1 MTFQDFVRNVSNDI
15 KDSGIDAQYTEL
27 ASKHEANDFFG
38 NLFECIG
45 PLIVQISKH
54 DTAYFKTGGETS
66 PRKLK
71 FYTGDNDFVF
81 SINLN
86 QNDSYL
92 SLSQSISAKQAVPIL
107 ENIGP
112 QYEDQIKNGR
122 IHIVMSNDEAMAELH
137 QYLHQGY
144 TSLSEW
150 FKEQLKANEI
160 SYDQVNKDSWVSL
173 DSQSDDVK
181 RWIEVNLTKLIQSL
195 KGSVAY
201 SKADPCIL
209 FAQDKKVG
217 SSARGFVG
225 GFNLSINGCILELA
239 CRDKG
244 DGFGKF
250 PRLRKE
256 FPPQELINGNSYQYY
271 SQTEFIEWYKCQLN
285 QKDQSQVTKIF
296 QSWLRCL
303 KHASKEVTN
312 DESVTD
318 SPLQNQTSE
327 HTKMPS
333 PLNQI
338 LFGPPGTG
346 KTYHTVEAAVKAAE
360 PKFYNELNIDTEHGT
375 TPDQRIKLQTKF
387 KELSDLQR
395 IRFVTF
401 HQSYGYEEF
410 VEGLS
415 AKTVDGQISYF
426 EKKGMFRE
434 IVEAAK
440 VSSIA
445 HDELINPTGKV
456 WKLSIGGTHKNSK
469 KDYCLANSLA
479 AIGWGDTGDLSLPER
494 NEYFNSLG
502 SKERSS
508 LMSFCERI
516 QKGDLI
522 LCIDSLKSVE
532 AIGVVQDNYMF
543 KDDGLPVESGY
554 CHQIPV
560 NWLAK
565 GKSIDFRP
573 LNNGTSFS
581 IPTCYELH
589 RMTPLKVLEYISKL
603 NNTVDDFSVED
614 TQSSNERYVLVIDE
628 INRGNIS
635 KIFGELITLIEPSK
649 RKGAE
654 EELEV
659 TLPYSGDTFSVP
671 DNLHI
676 IGTMNTA
683 DRSLAMMDTA
693 LRRRFDFKEM
703 MPNPKLFKNRT
714 IKGIDLTLLLETLNK
729 RIEVLYDRE
738 HTLGHAFLFPVY
750 NEKDDEKAFVELQN
764 AFKNKIIPLLEEYFY
779 EDWNKIRLVLGDSL
793 KSDSDESLRF
803 LAKQEDMYSDL
814 FGSNHGLDLYED
826 KKVTYSIKPFEGDE
840 TPWGKP
846 SAYIGIYQQLA
857 SESSESEA

>member
-1 MTFQDFVRNVSNDI
+1 MSFSDEYFSLVKQLGIKFEQSNFPNVESD
-15 KDSGIDAQYTEL
+15 DY
-27 ASKHEANDFFG
+27 
-38 NLFECIG
+38 
-45 PLIVQISKH
+45 
-54 DTAYFKTGGETS
+54 
-66 PRKLK
+66 RKLCLDLDELPSDLQDTLLGQVHFDFLSAVSASNGCIYLK
-71 FYTGDNDFVF
+71 DNADYGIFYSVRYGTAQAIGSFGGFYITRNRGARPLQAIFHSPQRESRRVASDNYTQGFISSWREDRA
-81 SINLN
+81 IN
-86 QNDSYL
+86 S
-92 SLSQSISAKQAVPIL
+92 SLSQIIRSIVDDGDFSAIDDRFWQYIDSLENAYHSVIVELFSRLSKLPNENKIFSSNNANQMLFKFDSRAIFGGLRFYGNGQNKVLSLEVTKNQLTNNQQQRLIASSKEFSLKNAFDDGDTNWKKFKFSDPSLVEELKAMLSWWLPPEDDVEIDVMTVDKPLESVSKMSAKI
-107 ENIGP
+107 
-112 QYEDQIKNGR
+112 
-122 IHIVMSNDEAMAELH
+122 
-137 QYLHQGY
+137 
-144 TSLSEW
+144 
-150 FKEQLKANEI
+150 
-160 SYDQVNKDSWVSL
+160 
-173 DSQSDDVK
+173 
-181 RWIEVNLTKLIQSL
+181 
-195 KGSVAY
+195 
-201 SKADPCIL
+201 
-209 FAQDKKVG
+209 
-217 SSARGFVG
+217 
-225 GFNLSINGCILELA
+225 
-239 CRDKG
+239 
-244 DGFGKF
+244 
-250 PRLRKE
+250 
-256 FPPQELINGNSYQYY
+256 
-271 SQTEFIEWYKCQLN
+271 
-285 QKDQSQVTKIF
+285 
-296 QSWLRCL
+296 
-303 KHASKEVTN
+303 
-312 DESVTD
+312 
-318 SPLQNQTSE
+318 
-327 HTKMPS
+327 

-346 KTYHTVEAAVKAAE
+346 KTYHTIEAAVQAAE
-360 PKFYNELNIDTEHGT
+360 PAFYESLNIERVKGANG
-375 TPDQRIKLQTKF
+375 DQRKQLTK
-387 KELSDLQR
+387 KYKQLAESGR

-410 VEGLS
+410 IEGLS
-415 AKTVDGQISYF
+415 AKTVDDQISYF
-426 EKKGMFRE
+426 EKKGVFRE
-434 IVEAAK
+434 IVETAK

-560 NWLAK
+560 NWLVK
-565 GKSIDFRP
+565 GQSIDFRP

-589 RMTPLKVLEYISKL
+589 RMTPLKVLEYVSKL
-603 NNTVDDFSVED
+603 NNTVDDFSVEE

-703 MPNPKLFKNRT
+703 MPKPELFKDHVIEHQRGDINLQEL
-714 IKGIDLTLLLETLNK
+714 LTKLNQ

-738 HTLGHAFLFPVY
+738 HTLGHAFLFPAY
-750 NEKDDEKAFVELQN
+750 NLAKESKHAEAFEELQS

-793 KSDSDESLRF
+793 KSDEALRF
-803 LAKQEDMYSDL
+803 LAKQEDTYSDL
-814 FGSNHGLDLYED
+814 FGSNHDLDLYED
-826 KKVTYSIKPFEGDE
+826 KKVTYLIKPFEGDE
-840 TPWGKP
+840 TPWVKP
-846 SAYIGIYQQLA
+846 SAYIGIYQQFA

>member
-1 MTFQDFVRNVSNDI
+1 MLFKIEGTANNVAGIKFSNTVNTF
-15 KDSGIDAQYTEL
+15 E
-27 ASKHEANDFFG
+27 
-38 NLFECIG
+38 
-45 PLIVQISKH
+45 IV
-54 DTAYFKTGGETS
+54 
-66 PRKLK
+66 L
-71 FYTGDNDFVF
+71 
-81 SINLN
+81 
-86 QNDSYL
+86 
-92 SLSQSISAKQAVPIL
+92 KQAREEFRKNIETRL
-107 ENIGP
+107 ESYKVDTVIDG
-112 QYEDQIKNGR
+112 D
-122 IHIVMSNDEAMAELH
+122 
-137 QYLHQGY
+137 
-144 TSLSEW
+144 W
-150 FKEQLKANEI
+150 LKVIIAPE
-160 SYDQVNKDSWVSL
+160 S
-173 DSQSDDVK
+173 
-181 RWIEVNLTKLIQSL
+181 
-195 KGSVAY
+195 
-201 SKADPCIL
+201 
-209 FAQDKKVG
+209 
-217 SSARGFVG
+217 
-225 GFNLSINGCILELA
+225 ILELSKLMA
-239 CRDKG
+239 DWLG
-244 DGFGKF
+244 V
-250 PRLRKE
+250 PLNHLQKE
-256 FPPQELINGNSYQYY
+256 QPNKSENNTMSNSD
-271 SQTEFIEWYKCQLN
+271 I
-285 QKDQSQVTKIF
+285 
-296 QSWLRCL
+296 
-303 KHASKEVTN
+303 
-312 DESVTD
+312 
-318 SPLQNQTSE
+318 
-327 HTKMPS
+327 

-346 KTYHTVEAAVKAAE
+346 KTYHTIEAAVKAAE

-426 EKKGMFRE
+426 EKKGVFRE
-434 IVEAAK
+434 IVETAK

-456 WKLSIGGTHKNSK
+456 WKISIGGTHKNSR

-502 SKERSS
+502 AKERSS

-543 KDDGLPVESGY
+543 KDDGLPVESDY
-554 CHQIPV
+554 CHQMPV

-565 GKSIDFRP
+565 GQSIDFRP

-589 RMTPLKVLEYISKL
+589 RMTPLKVLEYLSKL
-603 NNTVDDFSVED
+603 DNTAYGSSVEE
-614 TQSSNERYVLVIDE
+614 TKSLNERYVLVIDE

-703 MPNPKLFKNRT
+703 MPKPELFKGRKV
-714 IKGIDLTLLLETLNK
+714 KGIDLVELLKTLNK

-750 NEKDDEKAFVELQN
+750 NEKDDEKAFVELQS

-793 KSDSDESLRF
+793 KSDESESLRF

-814 FGSNHGLDLYED
+814 FGPNHDLDLYED
-826 KKVTYSIKPFEGDE
+826 KKVTYSIKPFEEDD

-846 SAYIGIYQQLA
+846 SAYIGIYQQSA
-857 SESSESEA
+857 SESSES